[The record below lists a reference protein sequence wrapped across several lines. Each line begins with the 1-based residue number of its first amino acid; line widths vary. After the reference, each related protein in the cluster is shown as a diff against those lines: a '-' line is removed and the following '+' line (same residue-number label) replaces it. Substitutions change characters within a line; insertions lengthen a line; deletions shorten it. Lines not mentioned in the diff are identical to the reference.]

1 MMSIKSITGTLGIIT
16 YDCKGGQLTFQIVS
30 AQYSI
35 LHSNTKK
42 IAHRSVE
49 KVWNIYKLRFIVIFF
64 VWRWPESWAAGE
76 SEKTSRFDFYVI
88 WICSAT
94 N

>member
-1 MMSIKSITGTLGIIT
+1 MSIKSITGTLGIIT

-49 KVWNIYKLRFIVIFF
+49 KV
-64 VWRWPESWAAGE
+64 
-76 SEKTSRFDFYVI
+76 
-88 WICSAT
+88 
-94 N
+94 